1 MKKYKLI
8 KEYPS
13 CEFMKL
19 KKGSIVKQ
27 LEFSGCTFY
36 NETGDVTN
44 LCLNKTSVENYP
56 EFWEEVKEK
65 EWEIIKL
72 KAISSPSSKP
82 ISDQFKEGKI
92 RWSNDDNPIWKIPE
106 ELLKEKDHCIY
117 QIKRLS
123 DREIFTIEDRVKNGV
138 IKNINI
144 EDDELK
150 IIVKPNNHIALF
162 EVDLSKLE
170 KVNPLFTTEDGVDI
184 YEGDE
189 CWYALNRNSFEG
201 DTTLKKRHCNG
212 KAKEG
217 KYFFHKDNAL
227 KYLGTYSVYG
237 VNGTFTKTSTSL
249 ANQIKQDYAAGDW
262 KWFNSEKERD
272 EYIEKY
278 KPRFSKEDMLE
289 FETYCRMFQP
299 RKLAFEKFIESKR

>member
-19 KKGSIVKQ
+19 KKGAIVKQ
-27 LEFSGCTFY
+27 LEYSGCTFY
-36 NETGDVTN
+36 NETGDVTD
-44 LCLNKTSVENYP
+44 LCLNKSSVENYP

-65 EWEIIKL
+65 EWEIIELRKIDGSDYSKEKRKIEMFL
-72 KAISSPSSKP
+72 KNL
-82 ISDQFKEGKI
+82 KEGV
-92 RWSNDDNPIWKIPE
+92 
-106 ELLKEKDHCIY
+106 LKHWYINK
-117 QIKRLS
+117 IKRLS
-123 DREIFTIEDRVKNGV
+123 DGEIFTIEDRVKNGV

-162 EVDLSKLE
+162 EFDLSKLE

-184 YEGDE
+184 YEDDE
-189 CWYALNRNSFEG
+189 CWYVLNRNSFEG

-237 VNGTFTKTSTSL
+237 VNRTFTKTSTSL

-289 FETYCRMFQP
+289 FETYCRMYWP
-299 RKLAFEKFIESKR
+299 MELAFEKFISKKKDK